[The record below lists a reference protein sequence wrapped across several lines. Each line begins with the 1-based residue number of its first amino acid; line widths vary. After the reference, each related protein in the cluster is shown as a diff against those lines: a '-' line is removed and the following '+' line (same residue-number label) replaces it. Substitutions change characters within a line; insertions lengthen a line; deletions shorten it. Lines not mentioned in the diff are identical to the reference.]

1 MKKFVLLG
9 LVLSVGYACKKDRTC
24 ECSETRTGTSLTTGK
39 ASLVIFPGF
48 AQDLADTTFSTP
60 LSDYRTYERKYIKTT
75 KRAAKKDCISY
86 SEPFLEKT
94 TTSVPSASFQLSVI
108 VTNSGTATYDC
119 QLK

>member
-1 MKKFVLLG
+1 MKKVVLLA
-9 LVLSVGYACKKDRTC
+9 LVISLGYACKKDRTC

-39 ASLVIFPGF
+39 ASIVIFPGF
-48 AQDLADTTFSTP
+48 SQDLADTTFSTA

-75 KRAAKKDCISY
+75 RRAAKKDCISY

-94 TTSVPSASFQLSVI
+94 ATTVPSPSFQLSVI

-119 QLK
+119 KLK